1 MDSEKLRELLDGD
14 DELGGVDVNYR
25 KYVEYDDDDETFDP
39 QSFLND
45 DTEEASSEDKS
56 EKDNV
61 DDRNNKSES
70 HKSVEMDLSVL
81 DEPVEKSHKNLFKS
95 NRFKIICAAAAFGL
109 IALTTLYICISYVFY
124 ANRFVPSTVING
136 FNCSNKT
143 VDAVYSEINTSLEDY
158 TLAISVGGVEF
169 DYISGADIELKCSD
183 YLKDILEDICHNQ
196 KKYSWL
202 KGFFIKSDEIYA
214 DNGLDLNY
222 DTLDEMLDKSL
233 VFSIT
238 PTIKSE
244 DAGIIY
250 NGKEFEIKP
259 AIYGDEIDKSAVRE
273 LVIKKIQC
281 LDDSLDIAAEG
292 CYVQPAVTEKD
303 EKLATACGLA
313 NDYIEKSITLTVFD
327 STQILDKS
335 TLNKWVTVNFNA
347 DVVANEDE
355 INEYVK
361 LLDDKYSTLNKT
373 RTIRTHYGDGV
384 TVSGGDYGRKLN
396 TDKLADDLSA
406 AVMGFDD
413 AEVKGEFTSTAMG
426 PVGNDIGNSYV
437 EVDLTN
443 QKLWVYKEGKQVV
456 ETDIISGKNDGSHN
470 TPTGV
475 YKIKEKQ
482 RNAALKRENNHTAT
496 YWIPF
501 SGDIGINDA
510 SWKTEF
516 GGTTYILEGSNGCIY
531 VPAAAAKAIYNNTVK
546 DMAVICYYHSLIVN
560 PVDTVTEVP
569 QITAPVI
576 DYPRVDESNTE
587 KETHVVEG
595 FTEAE
600 ANNDNTDGESSEKST
615 VAENTTPAD
624 NNAAAETAPAQN
636 PAPSDDNI
644 IHEEIIPPAE

>member
-25 KYVEYDDDDETFDP
+25 KYVDYDDDEESFDP
-39 QSFLND
+39 ESFLNED
-45 DTEEASSEDKS
+45 NDGEASHTQDSVHEKS
-56 EKDNV
+56 DEKA
-61 DDRNNKSES
+61 KE
-70 HKSVEMDLSVL
+70 HTPKMDLSAL
-81 DEPVEKSHKNLFKS
+81 DEPHNLFERKK
-95 NRFKIICAAAAFGL
+95 FKIIGAAAVFCL
-109 IALTTLYICISYVFY
+109 IAFVTLYICISYVFY

-143 VDAVYSEINTSLEDY
+143 IDSVYNEINSSLENY
-158 TLAISVGGVEF
+158 ELAISVGGVEF
-169 DYISGADIELKCSD
+169 DYISGSDIELKCSD
-183 YLKDILEDICHNQ
+183 YLKAILEDICHNQ

-202 KGFFIKSDEIYA
+202 KGFFVKSKEIYA
-214 DNGLDLNY
+214 DNGLELNY
-222 DTLDEMLDKSL
+222 ETLDEILDGSL
-233 VFSIT
+233 VYSIT

-259 AIYGDEIDKSAVRE
+259 AIYGDEIDKAAVKE

-281 LDDSLDIAAEG
+281 LDKSLDIAAEG

-355 INEYVK
+355 INKFVK
-361 LLDDKYSTLNKT
+361 SLDDKYSTLNKT
-373 RTIRTHYGDGV
+373 RTVRTHYGDSV

-396 TDKLADDLSA
+396 TDKLADDLSV

-413 AEVKGEFTSTAMG
+413 AEVKAEFTNTAMG
-426 PVGNDIGNSYV
+426 PVGNDIGKSYV

-443 QKLWVYKEGKQVV
+443 QKLWVYKEGKQIL
-456 ETDIISGKNDGSHN
+456 ETDVITGKNDGAHN

-475 YKIKEKQ
+475 YKIKDKQ
-482 RNAALKRENNHTAT
+482 RNTALKRENHTAS

-510 SWKTEF
+510 SWKTKF

-531 VPAAAAKAIYNNTVK
+531 VPTDAARAIYNNTVK

-560 PVDTVTEVP
+560 PIDTVAEIP

-576 DYPRVDESNTE
+576 EYPKVYENDAAEQ
-587 KETHVVEG
+587 ETHVVEG
-595 FTEAE
+595 FTESVE
-600 ANNDNTDGESSEKST
+600 QNDNDSSENSEKIT
-615 VAENTTPAD
+615 
-624 NNAAAETAPAQN
+624 AAESVTPEPNNSVQEPAQ
-636 PAPSDDNI
+636 PSENDNV